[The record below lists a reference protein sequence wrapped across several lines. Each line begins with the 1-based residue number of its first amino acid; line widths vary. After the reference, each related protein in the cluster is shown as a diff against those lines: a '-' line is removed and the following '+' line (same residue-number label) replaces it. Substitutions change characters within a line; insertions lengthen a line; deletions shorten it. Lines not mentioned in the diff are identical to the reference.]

1 MHSIVSA
8 IAFVNPRLKKVQF
21 SSAGQMLHAVIV
33 TIKNGFVYPG
43 LPMIVKMV
51 TPASAKVVEAPE
63 KLPANVKPA
72 ASGPLK

>member
-1 MHSIVSA
+1 
-8 IAFVNPRLKKVQF
+8 
-21 SSAGQMLHAVIV
+21 
-33 TIKNGFVYPG
+33 
-43 LPMIVKMV
+43 MIVKMV